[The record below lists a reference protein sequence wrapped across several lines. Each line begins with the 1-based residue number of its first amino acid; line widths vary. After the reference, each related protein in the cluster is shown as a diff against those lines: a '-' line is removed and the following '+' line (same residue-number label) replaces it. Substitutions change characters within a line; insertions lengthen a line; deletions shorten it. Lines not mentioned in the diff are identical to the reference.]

1 MPTQAKKDTVQEIK
15 ETLQESAG
23 MFVVDYRGLSVKAT
37 QDLRR
42 KLTESGANM
51 RVLKNNLVKLALSE
65 AELPELD
72 VLTGPTAY
80 IFFESDPVAP
90 AKVLK
95 EFAKEN
101 KQLEIKGGL
110 SSGRVVDVDQIKAIA
125 DLPSHEELIA
135 KLLGTI
141 QNPLTKV
148 VRVLNGPKQQLAQVI
163 KAIADQKDA
172 A

>member
-95 EFAKEN
+95 EFAIEN

-148 VRVLNGPKQQLAQVI
+148 VRVLNGPNQQLAQVI

>member
-15 ETLQESAG
+15 DTLQESAG

-148 VRVLNGPKQQLAQVI
+148 VRVLNGPNQQLAQVI

>member
-1 MPTQAKKDTVQEIK
+1 MPTQAKKDTVQEIT
-15 ETLQESAG
+15 ETLKESAG

-42 KLTESGANM
+42 QLTESGASM
-51 RVLKNNLVKLALSE
+51 KVLKNNLVKLALSE

-72 VLTGPTAY
+72 VLAGPTAY

-95 EFAKEN
+95 EFAKSN

-110 SSGRVVDVDQIKAIA
+110 SSGRVVNVEQIQAIA

-148 VRVLNGPKQQLAQVI
+148 VRVINGPNQQLAQVI
-163 KAIADQKDA
+163 KAIADKKDA

>member
-148 VRVLNGPKQQLAQVI
+148 VRVLNGPNQQLAQVI